1 MKIES
6 VVLENEKI
14 ILEPLTIDH
23 VNDLLEVA
31 IDPDLWRLTPGAVR
45 NREDLVSYTTKALEE
60 KEKGTALPFV
70 IKIKG
75 TGEYV
80 GSSRFGNIETSHK
93 RVEIGW
99 TWIGAKWQRS
109 FVNTAM
115 KFLMLQHAF
124 EVWGC
129 NRVELKT
136 DALNTRSRDAI
147 LRIGAKEE
155 GTFRSHMVL
164 DSGRI
169 RDTVYF
175 SIIVNEWNS
184 VKENLQKRLSS
195 KN

>member
-6 VVLENEKI
+6 VVLENENI
-14 ILEPLTIDH
+14 ILEPLTLNH
-23 VNDLLEVA
+23 VDGLLEVA
-31 IDPDLWRLTPGAVR
+31 INTELWRLTTVAIR
-45 NREDLVSYTTKALEE
+45 NREDLYSYISKALEE

-70 IKIKG
+70 IKIKA
-75 TGEYV
+75 TDEYV
-80 GSSRFGNIETSHK
+80 GSSRFGNIDTTHK

-109 FVNTAM
+109 FVNTGM

-136 DALNTRSRDAI
+136 DALNTRSRNAI

-155 GTFRSHMVL
+155 GTLRSHMVVVE
-164 DSGRI
+164 GRI

-175 SIIVNEWNS
+175 SIIADEWNL
-184 VKENLQKRLSS
+184 VKENLGKKMGYHQ
-195 KN
+195 

>member
-6 VVLENEKI
+6 VVLENKNI
-14 ILEPLTIDH
+14 ILEPLSLDH
-23 VNDLLEVA
+23 VDGLLEVA
-31 IDPDLWRLTPGAVR
+31 IDPELWRLTPGAVR
-45 NREDLVSYTTKALEE
+45 NRDDLVSYISNALEE
-60 KEKGTALPFV
+60 KAKGTALPFV
-70 IKIKG
+70 VKLKS

-80 GSSRFGNIETSHK
+80 GSSRFGNIEISHK

-109 FVNTAM
+109 FVNTGM

-129 NRVELKT
+129 NWVELKT
-136 DALNTRSRDAI
+136 DSLNTRSRNAI

-155 GTFRSHMVL
+155 GTFRCHMIVA
-164 DSGRI
+164 DGRI

-175 SIIVNEWNS
+175 SIVVNEWNL
-184 VKENLQKRLSS
+184 VKENLLTKLGHHV
-195 KN
+195 